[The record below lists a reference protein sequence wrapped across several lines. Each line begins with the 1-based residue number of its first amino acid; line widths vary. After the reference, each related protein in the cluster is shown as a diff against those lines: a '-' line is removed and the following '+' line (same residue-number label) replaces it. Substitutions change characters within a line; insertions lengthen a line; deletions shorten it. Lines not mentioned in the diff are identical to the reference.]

1 MRLNED
7 DIEHVLTQKGVEQP
21 KVKDI
26 MSEIKRLEDEE
37 AERAKLQASTR
48 KKKKMVLVASDP
60 DDRFVQV
67 VDCPV
72 WVLQMNEEDNHTDV
86 IDKINSA
93 TYAYNNDVLNG
104 KKKNSRKNP
113 VYKVSESLEQVTA
126 KYFKEEEIS
135 VKTKE
140 PTVIVRTDNQ
150 IPQS

>member
-7 DIEHVLTQKGVEQP
+7 DIEHVLMQKGVDQP

-37 AERAKLQASTR
+37 AQRAKLQAASR

-60 DDRFVQV
+60 EDRFTQV

-72 WVLQMNEEDNHTDV
+72 WVVQMNEDDNHTELL
-86 IDKINSA
+86 DKIHSA
-93 TYAYNNDVLNG
+93 AYSYNNDVLNG

-113 VYKVSESLEQVTA
+113 VYKVSEVLEQVTA
-126 KYFKEEEIS
+126 KYFTEEEIS

-140 PTVIVRTDNQ
+140 PTVIVRTDNKV
-150 IPQS
+150 PQS

>member
-1 MRLNED
+1 MRLKED

-26 MSEIKRLEDEE
+26 MSEIKRLEDQE
-37 AERAKLQASTR
+37 AELAKQQSAAR

-60 DDRFVQV
+60 DGRFAQV

-72 WVLQMNEEDNHTDV
+72 WVVQMNEEDNHTDV
-86 IDKINSA
+86 VEKINNA
-93 TYAYNNDVLNG
+93 TYAYNNDILSG
-104 KKKNSRKNP
+104 QTKSSKKNP
-113 VYKVSESLEQVTA
+113 VYKVSESLEQVSA

-140 PTVIVRTDNQ
+140 PTVIVRTDNA
-150 IPQS
+150 IPKS

>member
-1 MRLNED
+1 MRLNEE
-7 DIEHVLTQKGVEQP
+7 DIEHVLTQKGVDQP
-21 KVKDI
+21 RVKDI

-37 AERAKLQASTR
+37 AERAKLQSASR

-60 DDRFVQV
+60 DDRYAQV

-72 WVLQMNEEDNHTDV
+72 WVVQMNEEDNHTDV
-86 IDKINSA
+86 VEKINKA

-104 KKKNSRKNP
+104 QKESSRKNP

>member
-7 DIEHVLTQKGVEQP
+7 DIEHVLMQKGVDQP

-37 AERAKLQASTR
+37 AQRAKLQAASR

-60 DDRFVQV
+60 EDRFTQV

-72 WVLQMNEEDNHTDV
+72 WVVQMNEEDNHTELL
-86 IDKINSA
+86 DKIHSA
-93 TYAYNNDVLNG
+93 AYSYNNDVLNG

-113 VYKVSESLEQVTA
+113 VYKVSEVLEQVTA
-126 KYFKEEEIS
+126 KYFTEEEIS

-140 PTVIVRTDNQ
+140 PTVIVRTDNKV
-150 IPQS
+150 PQS

>member
-1 MRLNED
+1 MRLNEE

-37 AERAKLQASTR
+37 AERAKMQAASR

-60 DDRFVQV
+60 DDRFMQV

-72 WVLQMNEEDNHTDV
+72 WVVQMNEEDNHTDL
-86 IDKINSA
+86 IEKINSA

-104 KKKNSRKNP
+104 NKKSSRKNP
-113 VYKVSESLEQVTA
+113 VYK
-126 KYFKEEEIS
+126 I
-135 VKTKE
+135 
-140 PTVIVRTDNQ
+140 N
-150 IPQS
+150 

>member
-1 MRLNED
+1 MRLNEE

-37 AERAKLQASTR
+37 AERAKLQSASR
-48 KKKKMVLVASDP
+48 KKKKMVLVASDT
-60 DDRFVQV
+60 DDRFMQV

-86 IDKINSA
+86 IEKINSA

>member
-26 MSEIKRLEDEE
+26 MSEIKRLEDQE
-37 AERAKLQASTR
+37 AELARQKAATR

-72 WVLQMNEEDNHTDV
+72 WVVQMNEEDNHTDV
-86 IDKINSA
+86 VEKISQA

-104 KKKNSRKNP
+104 NKKSSKKNP

-126 KYFKEEEIS
+126 KYFTEQEIS

-140 PTVIVRTDNQ
+140 PTVIVRTDNE

>member
-7 DIEHVLTQKGVEQP
+7 DIEHVLMQKGVDQP

-37 AERAKLQASTR
+37 AQRAKLQAASR

-60 DDRFVQV
+60 EDRFTQV

-72 WVLQMNEEDNHTDV
+72 WVVQMNEDDNHTELL
-86 IDKINSA
+86 DKIHSA
-93 TYAYNNDVLNG
+93 AYSYNNDVLNG
-104 KKKNSRKNP
+104 KKKSSRKNP
-113 VYKVSESLEQVTA
+113 VYKVSEVLEQVTA
-126 KYFKEEEIS
+126 KYFTEEEIS

-140 PTVIVRTDNQ
+140 PTVIVRTDNKV
-150 IPQS
+150 PQS

>member
-26 MSEIKRLEDEE
+26 MTEIKRLEDEE
-37 AERAKLQASTR
+37 AERAKLQLHSQ
-48 KKKKMVLVASDP
+48 KKKMVLVASDP
-60 DDRFVQV
+60 DDRFIQV

-72 WVLQMNEEDNHTDV
+72 WVLQMNEEDNHTE
-86 IDKINSA
+86 IIEKINKA

-140 PTVIVRTDNQ
+140 PTVIVRTDNE

>member
-1 MRLNED
+1 M
-7 DIEHVLTQKGVEQP
+7 T
-21 KVKDI
+21 
-26 MSEIKRLEDEE
+26 EIKRLEDEE

-67 VDCPV
+67 VDCAV
-72 WVLQMNEEDNHTDV
+72 WVVQMNEEDNHTDV
-86 IDKINSA
+86 IEKINNA

-104 KKKNSRKNP
+104 KQKSSKKNP

-140 PTVIVRTDNQ
+140 PSCNC
-150 IPQS
+150 SHG

>member
-1 MRLNED
+1 MRLKED
-7 DIEHVLTQKGVEQP
+7 DIEHVLTQKGIEQP

-26 MSEIKRLEDEE
+26 MSEIKRLEDQE
-37 AERAKLQASTR
+37 AELAKQQAASR

-72 WVLQMNEEDNHTDV
+72 WVVQMNEEDNHTDV
-86 IDKINSA
+86 VEKISQA

-104 KKKNSRKNP
+104 KKTSTKNP

-126 KYFKEEEIS
+126 KYFTEQEIS

-140 PTVIVRTDNQ
+140 PTVIVRTDNE
-150 IPQS
+150 IPKS